1 MNTSNMNGKCGC
13 NKSGGGS
20 TAVRMVSGNDLTV
33 EALVSV
39 YDRDSGVYKPLDLSG
54 ATDVALRLVGTFS
67 KVLGRDTTVTGSRV
81 SAFFPAGALGVGSYG
96 VEIIFKDSAGKSR
109 MYERGLVRV
118 VESGEEAV
126 GCAGSADG
134 RTVTVDLKTRI
145 ITLGGVPIVILDE
158 AAYAALEKK
167 DPGTLYVITG
177 GSGDED

>member
-1 MNTSNMNGKCGC
+1 MNKECDC
-13 NKSGGGS
+13 KHSGIRI
-20 TAVRMVSGNDLTV
+20 VRGNDVTI
-33 EALVSV
+33 EAVVSV
-39 YDRDSGVYKPLDLSG
+39 FDKATGTYSPSDLSEVEG
-54 ATDVALRLVGTFS
+54 VSLNMIGPFGRVAGREVSAIGS
-67 KVLGRDTTVTGSRV
+67 KVT
-81 SAFFPAGALGVGSYG
+81 AFFPAGALGVGSYG

-109 MYERGLVRV
+109 MYERDLVRV

-167 DPGTLYVITG
+167 DPWTLYVITG
-177 GSGDED
+177 GAGDED

>member
-1 MNTSNMNGKCGC
+1 MADVYSSCGCGTKCGD
-13 NKSGGGS
+13 
-20 TAVRMVSGNDLTV
+20 APDVRVVEGNDLTV

-67 KVLGRDTTVTGSRV
+67 KVPGRDTTVTGSRV
-81 SAFFPAGALGVGSYG
+81 SAFFPAGSLGVGAYG

-109 MYERGLVRV
+109 LYERDLVRV
-118 VESGEEAV
+118 VESGEEASD
-126 GCAGSADG
+126 CAGSADG
-134 RTVTVDLKTRI
+134 RTVTVDLKTRV

-158 AAYAALEKK
+158 AAYAALERK

>member
-1 MNTSNMNGKCGC
+1 MNKECDC
-13 NKSGGGS
+13 KHSGIRI
-20 TAVRMVSGNDLTV
+20 VRGNDVTI
-33 EALVSV
+33 EAVVSV
-39 YDRDSGVYKPLDLSG
+39 FDKATGTYSPSDLSEVEG
-54 ATDVALRLVGTFS
+54 VSLNMVG
-67 KVLGRDTTVTGSRV
+67 
-81 SAFFPAGALGVGSYG
+81 PYG

-109 MYERGLVRV
+109 MYERDLVRV

>member
-1 MNTSNMNGKCGC
+1 MNTSIMNGKCGC

-20 TAVRMVSGNDLTV
+20 TAVRIVVGNDLTV

-39 YDRDSGVYKPLDLSG
+39 YDRDSGVYKHLDLSG

-67 KVLGRDTTVTGSRV
+67 KVPGRDTTVTGSRV
-81 SAFFPAGALGVGSYG
+81 SAFFPAGSLGVGSYG

-109 MYERGLVRV
+109 MYERDLVRV

-167 DPGTLYVITG
+167 DPWTLYVITG
-177 GSGDED
+177 GAGDED